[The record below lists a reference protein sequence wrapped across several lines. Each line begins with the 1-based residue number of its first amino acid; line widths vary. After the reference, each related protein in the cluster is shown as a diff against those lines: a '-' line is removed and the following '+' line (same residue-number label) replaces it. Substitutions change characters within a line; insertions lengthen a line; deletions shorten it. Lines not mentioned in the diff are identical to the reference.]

1 MKSKSKRSEIFL
13 ILSLIIQF
21 AIVIYIKY
29 DNQFLSLNNF
39 NLFLL
44 GNILTTI
51 FYLLLIVEIVL
62 LYNKYRIKMTI
73 SVLFIIFSFL
83 FLGLGYYSNK
93 VQMPFN
99 QYYFFGQYGNKLF
112 TGLCF
117 TLYISTIFYFAF
129 YILLSKKSQPIIN
142 LKALLLTVISMLLFL
157 LFSYSY
163 ILYNENTLNGKH
175 IVNDKKVVLVVLGAA
190 VWSDNKPSPILAARV
205 DKSAELTKNRNVY
218 KIYFTGGN
226 APGEKSEAEVAFN
239 YFQSLNSDFNNVEL
253 ETLTSSTNEQ
263 IQFIKNKILPLYP
276 EYEIIVISDS
286 FHLVRIMEISNF
298 HQIKIKTVASDFSMS
313 IGSNIYNRIR
323 ESLALSVF
331 WFFSI

>member
-1 MKSKSKRSEIFL
+1 MKSKSNRSEIFL

-29 DNQFLSLNNF
+29 DNQLLTLNNF

-51 FYLLLIVEIVL
+51 FYLLLLVEIVL
-62 LYNKYRIKMTI
+62 LYKKYRIKMTK
-73 SVLFIIFSFL
+73 SVLLIIFSFL

-93 VQMPFN
+93 IQMPFN

-117 TLYISTIFYFAF
+117 TLYISTIIYFVF

-142 LKALLLTVISMLLFL
+142 LKALLFTFITMSSFL
-157 LFSYSY
+157 LFSYLY
-163 ILYNENTLNGKH
+163 ILFNENTLNGKH

-190 VWSDNKPSPILAARV
+190 VWSDNKPSPILATRV
-205 DKSAELTKNRNVY
+205 EKSAELTKNRNVY

-253 ETLTSSTNEQ
+253 ETVTSSTNEQ